1 MDPLNWKTTYNITY
15 TEKVFCPWGEGCE
28 GLALLF
34 LMLRVKTMIDRVF
47 PINPI
52 EETKV
57 KSMPSM
63 ISAERSFAMLTEI
76 FVNV

>member
-1 MDPLNWKTTYNITY
+1 
-15 TEKVFCPWGEGCE
+15 
-28 GLALLF
+28 
-34 LMLRVKTMIDRVF
+34 MIDRVF

-52 EETKV
+52 DETKV